1 MMTRRWMLIVAGVLF
16 AVPTAGAAQ
25 GGQGGG
31 MATWQMQTVADL
43 EQMRD
48 KFLSLAE
55 AFPEE
60 TWAWA
65 PMEGTRSVRDVMVLM
80 VAEGNVFPGMWG
92 AAPPSGGASNFGAE
106 IGRVTPM
113 SKDDV
118 IREMEGSLNYMIEAL
133 RNLTPE
139 LRRADADWFGQAT
152 NGVGIVGFSVRDMH
166 EHLGQSIAYA
176 RMNQIVPPWS
186 Q

>member
-16 AVPTAGAAQ
+16 AVPSPGAAQ
-25 GGQGGG
+25 GDVIQ
-31 MATWQMQTVADL
+31 TWQAQTVADV

-55 AFPEE
+55 AFPEDL
-60 TWAWA
+60 WDWA
-65 PMEGTRSVRDVMVLM
+65 PMEGTRSVRDVMVLI
-80 VAEGNVFPGMWG
+80 VAEGYVFPGMWG
-92 AAPPSGGASNFGAE
+92 AAPPSRGASNFGAE

-113 SKDDV
+113 SKADV
-118 IREMEGSLNYMIEAL
+118 IGEMEIALSYMVEAL
-133 RNLTPE
+133 RSLTPAQ
-139 LRRADADWFGQAT
+139 RSADAQWFNEAT
-152 NGVGIVGFSVRDMH
+152 NGVGIVGFSVLDMH

-186 Q
+186 R

>member
-16 AVPTAGAAQ
+16 AVPSAGAAQ
-25 GGQGGG
+25 GDVIQ
-31 MATWQMQTVADL
+31 TWQAQTVADL

-55 AFPEE
+55 AFPEDL
-60 TWAWA
+60 WDWA

-92 AAPPSGGASNFGAE
+92 AAPPSGGATNFGAE
-106 IGRVTPM
+106 IGRLTPM
-113 SKDDV
+113 SKADV
-118 IREMEGSLNYMIEAL
+118 IGEMGSALNYMIEAV
-133 RNLTPE
+133 RSLTPAQ
-139 LRRADADWFGQAT
+139 RRADAQWFDEAT
-152 NGVGIVGFSVRDMH
+152 NGVGIVGHSVVDMH

-186 Q
+186 R

>member
-1 MMTRRWMLIVAGVLF
+1 MMTRRWMLIITGVLF
-16 AVPTAGAAQ
+16 ALPSAGAAQ
-25 GGQGGG
+25 RGGAMQS
-31 MATWQMQTVADL
+31 WQAQTVADL

-60 TWAWA
+60 MWDWA
-65 PMEGTRSVRDVMVLM
+65 PMEDTRSVRDVMVLM

-92 AAPPSGGASNFGAE
+92 ADPPSGGASDFGAE

-113 SKDDV
+113 SKADV
-118 IREMEGSLNYMIEAL
+118 IREMGSALNYMIEAT
-133 RNLTPE
+133 RSLTPDQ
-139 LRRADADWFGQAT
+139 RRADANWFGEAT
-152 NGVGIVGFSVRDMH
+152 NGVGIVGYSVVDMH

-186 Q
+186 R